1 MKSIKTKITAAVL
14 LCALI
19 SVFICGGISVANAA
33 QTSYEDSKTEMALKC
48 RQQSGE
54 INGMLQ
60 RVAQSVNTVYSIA
73 VTNLQNPSEFKSS
86 KEYVDAYTKQL
97 ENVLLEAANNTE
109 GALTA
114 YIRYNPEF
122 TDPTS
127 GLFFT
132 RDSEDAEFQSVTPT
146 DFSMYDAGDTEHVGW
161 YYIPVQ
167 NEKPTWME
175 PYLNSNI
182 NVYMISYVIPIYI
195 NGESFGIIGMDI
207 DFSQF
212 ENKLK
217 ESAVSDAEYS
227 FLTNGQ
233 GKVMYHK
240 DIETGTELTTAD
252 SNLSAI
258 AEAVAEEEK
267 EEKFVEYTYKDTKKD
282 MYYMTLE
289 NGMKYIMTVS
299 LSELQAHAVS
309 LAKLILGGA
318 AVALIISVV
327 IGLIISR
334 GLTKPITQIN
344 GIVASTAE
352 FDFTHNPAN
361 EVLYKK
367 KDETATMAKSMHQ
380 MRKNLRKMVEDV
392 RVADEDMTKT
402 IEQMAKTTEHVS
414 EMGESNVAVTQE
426 LAAAMEETAATME
439 TVNNTIAGV
448 RQRAEAIRSRSEEG
462 RKTSEE
468 VKGRAGQLRG
478 ATQTAS
484 ESTTKICKDV
494 RVRAE
499 EAIEQAKAV
508 ERINELTK
516 AILDISSQTNL
527 LALNAS
533 IEAARAGEAGKGF
546 AVVAGEIGALADQTS
561 NTVADIDEIIGEVN
575 TAVINMASCLKQSS
589 DFLEQNVLTDYGRFD
604 TVAQKYTED
613 AAEFE
618 SDMTEISDQVG
629 ALQNA
634 IVEIVDAVDGVS
646 KTVGEAAGGITDI
659 AQRTQEM
666 FQVVQVNNDLVESSE
681 ENIVKLQNIVQMFHL

>member
-1 MKSIKTKITAAVL
+1 MGSIKTKITAAVL

-19 SVFICGGISVANAA
+19 SVFICGGISITNAA
-33 QTSYEDSKTEMALKC
+33 ETSYESSKEAVVLSC
-48 RQQSGE
+48 RQQSKE
-54 INGMLQ
+54 IDAMLE

-73 VTNLQNPSEFKSS
+73 MKNIEPNKFKSS
-86 KEYVDAYTKQL
+86 KGYVDAYTKQL
-97 ENVLLEAANNTE
+97 ENVLLETAGNTE

-122 TDPTS
+122 TEPTS
-127 GLFFT
+127 GLFLT
-132 RDSEDAEFQSVTPT
+132 RDSEKAEFQSITPT
-146 DFSMYDAGDTEHVGW
+146 DFSMYDASDAEHVGW

-167 NEKPTWME
+167 NKEATWME

-212 ENKLK
+212 ENELK
-217 ESAVSDAEYS
+217 ESESSAMGYS
-227 FLTNGQ
+227 FLTNSQ
-233 GKVMYHK
+233 GKIMYHK
-240 DIETGTELTTAD
+240 DMETGTELTAAD
-252 SNLSAI
+252 SKLSVVAEAI
-258 AEAVAEEEK
+258 ADEGK
-267 EEKFVEYTYKDTKKD
+267 EEKFIEYTYKDTNKN
-282 MYYMTLE
+282 MYYITLE
-289 NGMKYIMTVS
+289 NGMKYIMTVEA
-299 LSELQAHAVS
+299 SELQAQAVG
-309 LAKLILGGA
+309 LARLIFGGA
-318 AVALIISVV
+318 LAALVISVV

-344 GIVASTAE
+344 EIVKSTAE
-352 FDFTHNPAN
+352 FDFTHNSAN
-361 EVLYKK
+361 DTLYKK

-392 RVADEDMTKT
+392 QRADDDMTST

-439 TVNNTIAGV
+439 TVNNTIIDI
-448 RQRAEAIRSRSEEG
+448 RQRADVIWNRSEEG
-462 RKTSEE
+462 RKASEE
-468 VKGRAGQLRG
+468 VKSRAGDMRG

-484 ESTTKICKDV
+484 EKTTQMYQDV
-494 RVRAE
+494 RRRAD
-499 EAIEQAKAV
+499 EAIEQARAV

-561 NTVADIDEIIGEVN
+561 NTVTDINEIIGEVN
-575 TAVINMASCLKQSS
+575 TAVENMASCLKLSS
-589 DFLEQNVLTDYGRFD
+589 DFLEKNVLTDYGSFD
-604 TVAQKYTED
+604 TVAEKYTED

-618 SDMTEISDQVG
+618 SDMTEINGQID

-634 IVEIVDAVDGVS
+634 IAEIADAVDGVS

-659 AQRTQEM
+659 AQRTQEI
-666 FQVVQVNNDLVESSE
+666 FQVVQVNNDLVQNSE
-681 ENIVKLQNIVQMFHL
+681 ENVVRLQNIVKMFHL